1 MVQVNSEWREITVES
16 EIHHELFRPHQ
27 LSGVAERIIR
37 TLKEMSMSML
47 VQLDFSLNSG
57 LTTVVYIRNR
67 LMSNS
72 SLLQRQHSF
81 SRNSHLKTFS
91 CLSPRRKAEILYLED
106 KTCPLLGFV

>member
-16 EIHHELFRPHQ
+16 GIHHELFRPHQ

-47 VQLDFSLNSG
+47 VQLDVSLNSG
-57 LTTVVYIRNR
+57 TTVVYIRNR

-72 SLLQRQHSF
+72 SLLQRQHS
-81 SRNSHLKTFS
+81 L
-91 CLSPRRKAEILYLED
+91 RRFPEIA
-106 KTCPLLGFV
+106 T